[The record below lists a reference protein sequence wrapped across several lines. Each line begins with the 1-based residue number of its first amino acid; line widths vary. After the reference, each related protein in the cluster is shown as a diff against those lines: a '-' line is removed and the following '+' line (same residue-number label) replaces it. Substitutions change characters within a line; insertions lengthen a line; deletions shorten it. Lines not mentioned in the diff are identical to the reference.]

1 MSLTIGLDIGGTKI
15 AGAVVDDHGTIVA
28 RARRDSGQG
37 GEVITGVCADIV
49 RELRSDHPDVDAV
62 GLAVAGF
69 VDTRAGRVAYGTN
82 LGLFDDPMGERLE
95 SLVHLPVVLDN
106 DANAAAYGEFRY
118 GAGRD
123 AQHML
128 LVTVGTGI
136 GGGIVIDGELLR
148 GASGFAAEIGHMRVV
163 PDGRPC
169 GCGNRGCWEMYA
181 SGRALTRSARSLI
194 KTETPHA
201 ARLRA
206 ACNGHA
212 DTLKGEQVTELALA
226 GDLASIEIL
235 EDLGTWLGVG
245 AAQLAA
251 ILDPGLVVV
260 GGGVVSA
267 GDLILGP
274 ARHALG
280 RHLTARGHR
289 PPLDVVPAHLG
300 NDAGMIG
307 AAALAD
313 ARRAASTAPRAGDA
327 TRHGGQG
334 RA

>member
-1 MSLTIGLDIGGTKI
+1 MSATIGLDIGGTKI
-15 AGAVVDDHGTIVA
+15 AGAVVDAHGHVVA

-37 GEVITGVCADIV
+37 GEAITSVCADIV
-49 RELRSDHPDVDAV
+49 RELRSEVAEIGGV

-69 VDTRAGRVAYGTN
+69 VDTANGKVAYGTN
-82 LGLFDDPMGERLE
+82 LGLYDDPMAHRLE
-95 SLVHLPVVLDN
+95 QLVHLPVLLDN

-123 AQHML
+123 VEHML

-148 GASGFAAEIGHMRVV
+148 GAHGFAAEIGHMRVV
-163 PDGRPC
+163 PDGRAC

-201 ARLRA
+201 ARLREA
-206 ACNGHA
+206 SGGDA
-212 DTLKGEQVTELALA
+212 DTLKGESVTELALA

-235 EDLGTWLGVG
+235 EDLGVWLGTG
-245 AAQLAA
+245 AAQIVAL
-251 ILDPGLVVV
+251 LDPQLIVI

-267 GDLILGP
+267 GDLLLGP
-274 ARHALG
+274 ARHAFG

-289 PPLDVVPAHLG
+289 PPIDIVPAHLG

-307 AAALAD
+307 AAALAAKALAD
-313 ARRAASTAPRAGDA
+313 GSLVGSPAARPTTGDQA
-327 TRHGGQG
+327 
-334 RA
+334 